1 MRLGY
6 GLTLLHRHDEG
17 CRRHNK
23 RKIHPLDF
31 HLYSGLKQKEDDMNH
46 IWKFADK
53 EIYCDVFDP
62 DCYERIDGA
71 LKSLSSELS
80 HIEYSKDGERGE
92 IADRLRRNCEVIE
105 GFSTGYS
112 ARTQE
117 RRFRRRAQHHDLLR
131 RFGIVPLLH

>member
-1 MRLGY
+1 
-6 GLTLLHRHDEG
+6 
-17 CRRHNK
+17 
-23 RKIHPLDF
+23 
-31 HLYSGLKQKEDDMNH
+31 MNH

-80 HIEYSKDGERGE
+80 HMEYSKDGERGD

-105 GFSTGYS
+105 GFFDRIFGED
-112 ARTQE
+112 ARKTLFDGE
-117 RRFRRRAQHHDLLR
+117 RNIMTFSGALASFLCYIDGEIAYMAESGEKIKAQLTERLAA
-131 RFGIVPLLH
+131 L